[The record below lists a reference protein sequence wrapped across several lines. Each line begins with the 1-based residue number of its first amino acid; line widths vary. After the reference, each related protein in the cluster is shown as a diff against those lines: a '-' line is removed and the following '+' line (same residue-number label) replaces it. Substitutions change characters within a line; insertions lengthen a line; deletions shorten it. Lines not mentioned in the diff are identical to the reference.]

1 VIVCCSRRLA
11 HQLLNLLRTRRLS
24 RNSRKEQSM
33 DAHKT
38 RFAAWVAVMTISTL
52 GTTEAATYRTPNFVV
67 NAPTKEF
74 AEEVGKAA
82 EFYREELAVTWLG
95 KKLPKWY
102 RPCPIS
108 VRVGQIGAGGATSFQ
123 FDRGEVFGWKMN
135 VQGTEQRIL
144 DSVIPHEVSHTIFAS
159 YFRRP
164 LPRWADEGAATIIEH
179 ESERMR
185 QMQTLKQVTN
195 NGTRYSLRQLLAI
208 KEYPQDMQRVLTL
221 YAQGYSL
228 SDYLIQ
234 KKGRTNFL
242 EFLEAAHHH
251 GWDNALRTHY
261 KLKNIEQLE
270 GKWDNWVMAGS
281 PRLELP
287 KGVMV
292 ASNDSNVPQP
302 DVVRGQSPDE
312 ESDEVV
318 LASAEEIPSDPK
330 VETINSGQ
338 DKIAAT
344 DENPVRLDPEDTVAS
359 AEEIRLQ
366 GRLNVLESGWEPL
379 GLQNRVE
386 PRTKNV
392 SSVLKRP
399 PFAESS
405 ASASRER
412 PPFTEEVAM
421 KRESPP
427 FSQ

>member
-1 VIVCCSRRLA
+1 
-11 HQLLNLLRTRRLS
+11 
-24 RNSRKEQSM
+24 M
-33 DAHKT
+33 DARKT
-38 RFAAWVAVMTISTL
+38 RFAAWVAVMTLGTL

-67 NAPTKEF
+67 NAPTKDF

-82 EFYREELAVTWLG
+82 EFYREELAVAWLG

-102 RPCPIS
+102 RPSPIS

-195 NGTRYSLRQLLAI
+195 NGTRFSLRQLLAI

-234 KKGRTNFL
+234 KKGRKSFL

-251 GWDNALRTHY
+251 GWDNAIRTHY

-270 GKWDNWVMAGS
+270 GKWNNWVMAGS
-281 PRLELP
+281 PRLKLP
-287 KGVMV
+287 KGVML
-292 ASNDSNVPQP
+292 ASNDSKVRQP
-302 DVVRGQSPDE
+302 EVVRGQTPEADQGEVALATAEDITSGE
-312 ESDEVV
+312 RVESN
-318 LASAEEIPSDPK
+318 
-330 VETINSGQ
+330 NSNQ

-344 DENPVRLDPEDTVAS
+344 NENAARLESEETTVAT

-366 GRLNVLESGWEPL
+366 GRQDVLENGWEPL
-379 GLQNRVE
+379 SSQEVMRS
-386 PRTKNV
+386 RIQNV
-392 SSVLKRP
+392 SSAIERP
-399 PFAESS
+399 PFAENS
-405 ASASRER
+405 ASAKRER
-412 PPFTEEVAM
+412 PPFTEEVAL
-421 KRESPP
+421 KRDRPP
-427 FSQ
+427 FAD

>member
-1 VIVCCSRRLA
+1 
-11 HQLLNLLRTRRLS
+11 
-24 RNSRKEQSM
+24 M
-33 DAHKT
+33 DARKT
-38 RFAAWVAVMTISTL
+38 RFAAWVAVMMI
-52 GTTEAATYRTPNFVV
+52 GTFGNVEAAVYRTPNFVV

-82 EFYREELAVTWLG
+82 EFYREELAVAWLG

-185 QMQTLKQVTN
+185 QMQTLNQVTQS
-195 NGTRYSLRQLLAI
+195 GTRYSLRQLLAI

-234 KKGRTNFL
+234 KKGRKNFL

-251 GWDNALRTHY
+251 GWDNALRQHY
-261 KLKNIEQLE
+261 ELKNIEQLE

-281 PRLELP
+281 PRLKLP
-287 KGVMV
+287 KGDML
-292 ASNDSNVPQP
+292 ASNDSKASQP
-302 DVVRGQSPDE
+302 EVVRAQSPE
-312 ESDEVV
+312 EENDAVVMAASSDEAEVV
-318 LASAEEIPSDPK
+318 ELASASANNPQVHQESEE
-330 VETINSGQ
+330 T
-338 DKIAAT
+338 
-344 DENPVRLDPEDTVAS
+344 TVAT

-366 GRLNVLESGWEPL
+366 GRLDALQSGWEPL
-379 GLQNRVE
+379 SSQEAVRPQTAKE
-386 PRTKNV
+386 IV
-392 SSVLKRP
+392 SLMDRP
-399 PFAESS
+399 PFVENQPQ
-405 ASASRER
+405 RER
-412 PPFTEEVAM
+412 PPFTEEVSM
-421 KRESPP
+421 QRDRPLFVE
-427 FSQ
+427 